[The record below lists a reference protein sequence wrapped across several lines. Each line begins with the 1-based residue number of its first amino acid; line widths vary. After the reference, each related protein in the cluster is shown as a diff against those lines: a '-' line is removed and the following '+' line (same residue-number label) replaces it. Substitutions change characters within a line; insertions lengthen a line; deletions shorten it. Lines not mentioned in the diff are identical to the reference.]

1 MVVAVWYICNPIL
14 NTSIQLLARG
24 DALLIP
30 TSEAQLPVHKMPPM
44 HGDAAQQGGRRRR
57 LRIKGVPAQAPSAID
72 LADAARVH
80 EHDPV
85 TPWCSPPAVAL
96 P

>member
-1 MVVAVWYICNPIL
+1 MVLEKSDVGGYKEIAIRVCSMVVCSMVVAVWYIWNPIL

-44 HGDAAQQGGRRRR
+44 DGDAAHTVANRRR
-57 LRIKGVPAQAPSAID
+57 LRIK
-72 LADAARVH
+72 
-80 EHDPV
+80 
-85 TPWCSPPAVAL
+85 
-96 P
+96 